1 MVVSFYRLE
10 LVMSQKKIELWVG
23 IFVISVAISLG
34 LLAFSIAGISFKG
47 EGGTYTINA
56 SFSNVGGLKVRAP
69 VKLGG
74 VVVGRVEEI
83 SLDVESYRPIV
94 RLSMFENK
102 GNYAETSS
110 LSILTSGLLGEQYIG
125 ITPGFIDEDIEML
138 TDGDFIEDTKSALV
152 LEDLIG
158 QFIYSIN
165 KED

>member
-1 MVVSFYRLE
+1 
-10 LVMSQKKIELWVG
+10 MSQKKVELWVG
-23 IFVISVAISLG
+23 VFVITAVLSLSI
-34 LLAFSIAGISFKG
+34 LAFSVAGVSLRG
-47 EGGTYTINA
+47 EGNSYTLTA

-74 VVVGRVEEI
+74 VVVGRVESI
-83 SLDVESYRPIV
+83 SLDVETYMPIV
-94 RLSMFENK
+94 QLAMFEKK
-102 GNYAETSS
+102 GIYPETSS

-138 TDGDFIEDTKSALV
+138 ADGDIIEDTKSALV